1 MFGVLFLCFFRSPEC
16 NSLLL
21 IIQKHISIHVCI
33 PDVLDNL
40 VNLLFL
46 GALDDIV
53 GARTLVCCDE
63 VGIIDAGKWHHGLHV
78 WPELLLQV
86 NVQHLGPCH
95 GIGQV
100 HVADVPAS
108 EHNVIRVYLKTSSP

>member
-1 MFGVLFLCFFRSPEC
+1 MQRH
-16 NSLLL
+16 
-21 IIQKHISIHVCI
+21 IIIHVCI
-33 PDVLDNL
+33 PDVLDDL

-53 GARTLVCCDE
+53 GARTLVSCNE
-63 VGIIDAGKWHHGLHV
+63 VRIIDARKWHHGLHV
-78 WPELLLQV
+78 RPELLLQV
-86 NVQHLGPCH
+86 DVQHLGPGH

-108 EHNVIRVYLKTSSP
+108 EHNVIRVHL